1 MCYTQAMHTKRMHT
15 VNTGPSPSCTF
26 AVDVLE
32 KEEIADRQ
40 SLLCIV
46 SCVSLHVST
55 SSLRLTPTLI
65 YSAPDLLLFCL
76 PDMFN
81 KYCLAGAGY
90 TRGVVVGRQQKVM
103 DYM

>member
-1 MCYTQAMHTKRMHT
+1 MHT
-15 VNTGPSPSCTF
+15 VNNSLSLVCTF
-26 AVDVLE
+26 TVDVLE
-32 KEEIADRQ
+32 KEKLADRL

-55 SSLRLTPTLI
+55 SSLKLPPTLI
-65 YSAPDLLLFCL
+65 YSAPDLLLFCHS
-76 PDMFN
+76 DMFN

-90 TRGVVVGRQQKVM
+90 TMVSQRCCYLSTQKVM